1 MGADWRDWE
10 IDEIP
15 EWSATAQNVLL
26 GVLGIIVLAAAVF
39 FVVLPAQQEVEL
51 ARQDESLLRTQFRI
65 KAEQVAALPNVDEQL
80 EELQKFYSH
89 LTKQLPA
96 EDELALLLAGI
107 NDTGLQYNL
116 NFEKLNWN
124 KGKHVGWL
132 YQVPLDI
139 ELTGEYADM
148 GQFSA
153 ALARLPRIVALQ
165 DFTLLREKDKTD
177 QLRFSVGA
185 HTYRY
190 EKQEEVSQ

>member
-1 MGADWRDWE
+1 MAADWRDWE

-15 EWSATAQNVLL
+15 EWPATAQNVLL
-26 GVLGIIVLAAAVF
+26 GVLAIIVLAAAIF
-39 FVVLPAQQEVEL
+39 FVVLPAQQDVEL
-51 ARQDESLLRTQFRI
+51 AKQDESLLRTQFRI
-65 KAEQVAALPNVDEQL
+65 KAEQVAALPNVDEQV
-80 EELQKFYSH
+80 EELQRFYSH

-165 DFTLLREKDKTD
+165 DFTLSREKDKTD

>member
-1 MGADWRDWE
+1 MAADWRDWE

-15 EWSATAQNVLL
+15 EWPASAQNMLL
-26 GVLGIIVLAAAVF
+26 GVLAIVVLAAAIF
-39 FVVLPAQQEVEL
+39 FAVLPAQQEVEL
-51 ARQDESLLRTQFRI
+51 AKQDETLLRTQFRM
-65 KAEQVAALPNVDEQL
+65 KAEQVAALPNVDVQV
-80 EELQKFYSH
+80 EELQRFYRH

-124 KGKHVGWL
+124 KGQHVGWL

-165 DFTLLREKDKTD
+165 DFSLSREKDKSD
-177 QLRFSVGA
+177 QLRFLVGA

>member
-1 MGADWRDWE
+1 MAADWRDWE

-15 EWSATAQNVLL
+15 EWPATAQNVLL
-26 GVLGIIVLAAAVF
+26 GILAIIVLAAAIF
-39 FVVLPAQQEVEL
+39 FAVLPAQQEVEL
-51 ARQDESLLRTQFRI
+51 AKQDETLLRTQFRM
-65 KAEQVAALPNVDEQL
+65 KAEQVAALPNVDVQV
-80 EELQKFYSH
+80 EELQRFYRH

-124 KGKHVGWL
+124 KGQRVGWL

-139 ELTGEYADM
+139 ELTGEYSDM

-165 DFTLLREKDKTD
+165 DFSLSREKDKSD

>member
-1 MGADWRDWE
+1 MAADWRDWE

-15 EWSATAQNVLL
+15 EWSATAQNILL
-26 GVLGIIVLAAAVF
+26 GVLGIVVLAAALF
-39 FVVLPAQQEVEL
+39 FVVLPAQQDIGL

-65 KAEQVAALPNVDEQL
+65 KAEQVAALPDVDEQVA
-80 EELQKFYSH
+80 ELQKFYSH
-89 LTKQLPA
+89 LTEQLPA
-96 EDELALLLAGI
+96 ADELALLLAGI

-148 GQFSA
+148 GEFSA
-153 ALARLPRIVALQ
+153 ALARLPRIVTLQ
-165 DFTLLREKDKTD
+165 DFTLSREKDKTD
-177 QLRFSVGA
+177 RLRFSVGA

>member
-1 MGADWRDWE
+1 MAADWRDWE

-15 EWSATAQNVLL
+15 EWPATAQNVLL
-26 GVLGIIVLAAAVF
+26 GLLAIVVLASAVF
-39 FVVLPAQQEVEL
+39 FVVLPAKQDVEL
-51 ARQDESLLRTQFRI
+51 AKQDENLLRTQFRI
-65 KAEQVAALPNVDEQL
+65 KAEQVAALPNVDEQV
-80 EELQKFYSH
+80 EELQRFYSH

-116 NFEKLNWN
+116 NFQKLNW
-124 KGKHVGWL
+124 KPGQRVGWL

-148 GQFSA
+148 GEFSA

-165 DFTLLREKDKTD
+165 DFTLSRENEKVDT
-177 QLRFSVGA
+177 LRFAVNA

-190 EKQEEVSQ
+190 EKQQEVSQ